1 MKESIKKGKNTMI
14 ITITIA
20 CFCLTLVMFM
30 QFKIVNQ
37 TDITSIENMR
47 EEELREEYANWKTK
61 HDEINQKYDEVR
73 TKINEYKN
81 NELSNNETEKLM
93 QEELEQ
99 IDLLLGKT
107 DVEGQGIEII
117 LRDKEKEKI
126 TAYDLLLIVNSLK
139 LAGAEAI
146 SINNERVISMTDIVN
161 IELNGDTSIVKVN
174 GQRILSP
181 YVVKAIGNAK
191 YLESSLL
198 GNGGEVDKMKKEGK
212 DISINQLN
220 KTKIEKYKEDIK
232 IKYMQ

>member
-1 MKESIKKGKNTMI
+1 MKEGSKKGKNTMI

-30 QFKIVNQ
+30 QFKLVNQ

-47 EEELREEYANWKTK
+47 EEELREEYANWKAK
-61 HDEINQKYDEVR
+61 YDEINQKYDE
-73 TKINEYKN
+73 TKTKLEEYKN
-81 NELSNNETEKLM
+81 NALTNNETEELM
-93 QEELEQ
+93 QKELEQ
-99 IDLLLGKT
+99 INLTLGKT

-117 LRDKEKEKI
+117 LRDNEKEKI

-146 SINNERVISMTDIVN
+146 SINNERIINMSDIVN
-161 IELNGDTSIVKVN
+161 IDLNGDTSIVKVN

-220 KTKIEKYKEDIK
+220 KTKIERYKEEIK
-232 IKYMQ
+232 TKYMQ

>member
-1 MKESIKKGKNTMI
+1 MKEGLKKGKNTMI

-47 EEELREEYANWKTK
+47 EDELREEFANWKTK
-61 HDEINQKYDEVR
+61 YDEINQKYDE
-73 TKINEYKN
+73 TKTKLNEYKN
-81 NELSNNETEKLM
+81 NALTNNETEELM
-93 QEELEQ
+93 QKELEQ
-99 IDLLLGKT
+99 INLALGKT
-107 DVEGQGIEII
+107 DVEGPGIEII

-146 SINNERVISMTDIVN
+146 SINNERIINMSDIVN
-161 IELNGDTSIVKVN
+161 IELSGDTSIVKVN

-198 GNGGEVDKMKKEGK
+198 GNGGEVDKMKKEEK

-220 KTKIEKYKEDIK
+220 KTKIEKYKEEIK
-232 IKYMQ
+232 TKYMQ